1 MRRIDSSLEPGLRA
15 AMLSE
20 VQRLLPAFLTAA
32 SIERD
37 GPLNAAVELLE
48 LPESDLRRVL
58 AVHMMLSPYVR
69 DLVTA
74 LPTGIRRPL
83 TSSTRPRVAGRVVTS
98 GIDWAATSRLRAT
111 SSPLGDTWVTRPA
124 NRIFDIPENRALAW
138 TLKTIFER
146 GLTAIGPRDDH
157 FGTWEDE
164 IRTMTATV
172 HRARRTAWVESVP
185 TTWPGEE
192 VYIQL
197 KADRMGFYRL
207 HVTEAARYLRRM
219 IVTPSATD
227 VVDALSH
234 RYFEPNQDWKLFEI
248 AILLR
253 ITTALNDVG
262 VRTSPIRLFND
273 TKLRPFAV
281 YQLTPTRQVRIWYQK
296 WPPTTRPSELN
307 DAIRHY
313 ELPSGG
319 TRPDIVVETVIGGET
334 KSAVLLELKA
344 SSSGAYLSS
353 GLSQLLGYMRDRP
366 ALFANEASGWL
377 VAPPSPNFV
386 SKNHEGRSL
395 WVTSAEDVGAAI
407 VARVFP

>member
-1 MRRIDSSLEPGLRA
+1 M
-15 AMLSE
+15 
-20 VQRLLPAFLTAA
+20 
-32 SIERD
+32 
-37 GPLNAAVELLE
+37 
-48 LPESDLRRVL
+48 
-58 AVHMMLSPYVR
+58 
-69 DLVTA
+69 
-74 LPTGIRRPL
+74 
-83 TSSTRPRVAGRVVTS
+83 
-98 GIDWAATSRLRAT
+98 
-111 SSPLGDTWVTRPA
+111 
-124 NRIFDIPENRALAW
+124 
-138 TLKTIFER
+138 
-146 GLTAIGPRDDH
+146 
-157 FGTWEDE
+157 
-164 IRTMTATV
+164 
-172 HRARRTAWVESVP
+172 
-185 TTWPGEE
+185 
-192 VYIQL
+192 
-197 KADRMGFYRL
+197 
-207 HVTEAARYLRRM
+207 TEAARYLRRM
-219 IVTPSATD
+219 IFTPSATD

-273 TKLRPFAV
+273 TKARPFAV

-407 VARVFP
+407 VARVFPGSTDQQPLSLHRQAGRTLGSGDDS